1 MSTDGRIRVA
11 GVGAAFAAAF
21 FGFAHAPVAGAD
33 PAIDPF
39 EDLYGVAPW
48 TINADNA
55 LDANPFLAV
64 EAESVVDS
72 VRVLD
77 GDPFTDLVKAMDP
90 NAFPGDVPNPND
102 LLGVLAGT
110 LDYGLDTI
118 SVQVSMDGGIT
129 TVIEPLGVLVESFLG
144 I

>member
-1 MSTDGRIRVA
+1 MRTDGRIRLA

-21 FGFAHAPVAGAD
+21 FGLAHAPVSAAD
-33 PAIDPF
+33 PGGPDPF

-48 TINADNA
+48 TVGADNA
-55 LDANPFLAV
+55 LNADPALAV
-64 EAESVVDS
+64 ETETVVDS

-77 GDPFTDLVKAMDP
+77 GDPFTDLVKAIDP

-102 LLGVLAGT
+102 FLAVLAGT
-110 LDYGLDTI
+110 LDYGLDTVP
-118 SVQVSMDGGIT
+118 VQVSTDGIT
-129 TVIEPLGVLVESFLG
+129 TVTEPLGVLVESLFG